1 MKSNVKKIMEEKEVT
16 IRELMAR
23 IDDLFPRSK
32 KSGEKQATAM
42 ATVVKA
48 RTDPD
53 PTREKDPYGIEG
65 CTLLTLKMIA
75 RALGVRVCD
84 LYEEEPNAE
93 QPPSDCPK

>member
-1 MKSNVKKIMEEKEVT
+1 MKSNVRKIMQDKGVT
-16 IRELMAR
+16 IRELMTR

-32 KSGEKQATAM
+32 KSGEKQITAM

-53 PTREKDPYGIEG
+53 PAREKDPYGIEG

-84 LYEEEPNAE
+84 LFEEDPDNE
-93 QPPSDCPK
+93 

>member
-1 MKSNVKKIMEEKEVT
+1 MKSNVKKIMEERGVT
-16 IRELMAR
+16 IRELMTL
-23 IDDLFPRSK
+23 IDELFPRSK
-32 KSGEKQATAM
+32 ATAM

-53 PTREKDPYGIEG
+53 PTRPKDKDPYGIEG

-84 LYEEEPNAE
+84 LFEEDPNSA
-93 QPPSDCPK
+93 QPPGDCPK